1 MHWNGAMGDWHV
13 KWITHITPLRMRCHP
28 KLMPPYS
35 TLKTLSLL
43 RHTLRRLIW
52 LSWHHQVH
60 VSGKGICFI
69 WRRVFLLTPF
79 SEQSKFTWL
88 DVKQNQMSWSI
99 LPAVQN
105 ACKECSVYMY
115 SSLLPSYFDTK
126 KSTPSKP
133 LRNFLAQK
141 LGVGVKVEL
150 YCLPFRLSE
159 KVSPIHQATTTYLC
173 VWTLGLYIFH
183 RTFYF
188 YLANKWVQHCIMCS
202 CTSTYK

>member
-1 MHWNGAMGDWHV
+1 MWQIIWFTWHHRAQV
-13 KWITHITPLRMRCHP
+13 SS
-28 KLMPPYS
+28 YS
-35 TLKTLSLL
+35 TKVQALRWFLSYQEYFSIAIFHNKQIRLTVGPISSKT
-43 RHTLRRLIW
+43 RW
-52 LSWHHQVH
+52 A
-60 VSGKGICFI
+60 G
-69 WRRVFLLTPF
+69 PF
-79 SEQSKFTWL
+79 CL
-88 DVKQNQMSWSI
+88 I

-159 KVSPIHQATTTYLC
+159 KVSPSNYLLMC
-173 VWTLGLYIFH
+173 LNFGPLHLIEHFIF
-183 RTFYF
+183 T
-188 YLANKWVQHCIMCS
+188 
-202 CTSTYK
+202 

>member
-1 MHWNGAMGDWHV
+1 M
-13 KWITHITPLRMRCHP
+13 PLFN
-28 KLMPPYS
+28 KQI
-35 TLKTLSLL
+35 
-43 RHTLRRLIW
+43 RLI
-52 LSWHHQVH
+52 
-60 VSGKGICFI
+60 
-69 WRRVFLLTPF
+69 VFPISSKTRWAGPF
-79 SEQSKFTWL
+79 CL
-88 DVKQNQMSWSI
+88 I

-173 VWTLGLYIFH
+173 GLYIGIA
-183 RTFYF
+183 RTFSAPQISASNI
-188 YLANKWVQHCIMCS
+188 LATWPMFTISATWVIFTIS
-202 CTSTYK
+202 ATYSHSSYMLYVICLIEIFLNERLLPR